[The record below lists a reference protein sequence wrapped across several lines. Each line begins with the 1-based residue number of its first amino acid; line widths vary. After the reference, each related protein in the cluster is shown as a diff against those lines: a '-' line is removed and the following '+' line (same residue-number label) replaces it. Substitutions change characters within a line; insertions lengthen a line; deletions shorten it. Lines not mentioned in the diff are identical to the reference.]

1 MTTAPPVQ
9 NPTPNTTVAGKIALA
24 ALALTVVGWLIYIE
38 FTGGLDFNVYRLG
51 AMTIFD
57 NEGMHKDLYARD
69 LLDYGA
75 LKLPFTY
82 PPFAALL
89 FMPFAFLPFGVGVGI
104 MYAISIGVAWWMAT
118 LIYDYATSRGYHIP
132 FQDKL
137 GRYGTIAVLTFII
150 ILSGP
155 WRRGLALVQVNPIIL
170 ILVLADFLR
179 PATRIPRGALI
190 GIAGG
195 IKLTPLAFGLILLMR
210 KDWRGV
216 ASVAG
221 GFVGTIALGFLAVP
235 GEAAYYWGVAVRNTS
250 RIGVTAFYDNVSLTG
265 IFAHQGVPE
274 PIATVLVV
282 ALSLFLLVATAAL
295 MRLFIRANMVFSQ
308 VALNAFLMLQISP
321 ISWSH
326 HNTWY
331 PVLLVA
337 LCLEIFPLI
346 MPAARPVV
354 YVLSVFA
361 SVIALVGMYISPFWL
376 AVLFS
381 PKYSSHEMIY
391 LPQGGA
397 GLVAGSAPYAAMYL
411 VVVLVFLTYWAHRAA
426 IDARVD
432 SGRFH
437 ALERPAP

>member
-104 MYAISIGVAWWMAT
+104 MYTISIGVAWWMAT

-179 PATRIPRGALI
+179 PAKRIPRGALI

-221 GFVGTIALGFLAVP
+221 GFVGTIALGFLVVP

-337 LCLEIFPLI
+337 LYLEIFPLI

-354 YVLSVFA
+354 YVLSAFA

-381 PKYSSHEMIY
+381 PKFSSHEMIY

-411 VVVLVFLTYWAHRAA
+411 VVALVFLTYWAHRAA

-432 SGRFH
+432 SGRFR
-437 ALERPAP
+437 APERPAP

>member
-104 MYAISIGVAWWMAT
+104 MYTISIGVAWWMAT

-179 PATRIPRGALI
+179 PAKRIPRGALI

-195 IKLTPLAFGLILLMR
+195 IKLTPLAFGLILLLR

-295 MRLFIRANMVFSQ
+295 MCLFIRANMVFSQ

-354 YVLSVFA
+354 YVLSAFA

-397 GLVAGSAPYAAMYL
+397 GLVASSAPYAAMYL

-432 SGRFH
+432 SGRFR
-437 ALERPAP
+437 APERPAP

>member
-104 MYAISIGVAWWMAT
+104 MYTISIGVAWWMAT

-179 PATRIPRGALI
+179 PAKRIPRGALI

-265 IFAHQGVPE
+265 IYAHQGVPE

-354 YVLSVFA
+354 YVLSTFA

-411 VVVLVFLTYWAHRAA
+411 VVALVFLTYWAHRAA

-432 SGRFH
+432 SGRFR
-437 ALERPAP
+437 APERPAP

>member
-104 MYAISIGVAWWMAT
+104 MYTISIGVAWWMAT

-179 PATRIPRGALI
+179 PAKRIPRGALI

-337 LCLEIFPLI
+337 LYLEIFPLI

-354 YVLSVFA
+354 YVLSAFA

-397 GLVAGSAPYAAMYL
+397 GLVASSAPYAAMYL
-411 VVVLVFLTYWAHRAA
+411 VVALVFLTYWAHRAA
-426 IDARVD
+426 IDARVG
-432 SGRFH
+432 SGRFR
-437 ALERPAP
+437 APERLAP

>member
-89 FMPFAFLPFGVGVGI
+89 FVPFAFLPFGVGVGI
-104 MYAISIGVAWWMAT
+104 MYTISIGVAWWMAT
-118 LIYDYATSRGYHIP
+118 LIYDYATSRGYRIP

-354 YVLSVFA
+354 YVLSAFA

-432 SGRFH
+432 SGRFR
-437 ALERPAP
+437 APKRPAP

>member
-1 MTTAPPVQ
+1 MKKHP
-9 NPTPNTTVAGKIALA
+9 A
-24 ALALTVVGWLIYIE
+24 ALIPHALFVFTVIYMVQYVIND
-38 FTGGLDFNVYRLG
+38 GGNDLYIYRLG
-51 AMTIFD
+51 AETITDGPGGPGLYEVSLD
-57 NEGMHKDLYARD
+57 NY
-69 LLDYGA
+69 
-75 LKLPFTY
+75 PFTY

-89 FMPFAFLPFGVGVGI
+89 FVPFALMPKEVGMALMMLITAGI
-104 MYAISIGVAWWMAT
+104 AWWLGWVITRYVSGRGVRIPLYEHLGTAGCAST
-118 LIYDYATSRGYHIP
+118 LALLIWA
-132 FQDKL
+132 
-137 GRYGTIAVLTFII
+137 
-150 ILSGP
+150 SGP
-155 WRRGLALVQVNPIIL
+155 WRLTTHFGQINAVIL
-170 ILVLADFLR
+170 LLVLADFLR
-179 PATRIPRGALI
+179 PATRVPRGVLI

-282 ALSLFLLVATAAL
+282 ARSLFLLVATAAL

-346 MPAARPVV
+346 MPAVRPVV
-354 YVLSVFA
+354 YVLSAFA

-397 GLVAGSAPYAAMYL
+397 GLVASSAPYAAMYL

-432 SGRFH
+432 SGRFR
-437 ALERPAP
+437 APERPAP

>member
-104 MYAISIGVAWWMAT
+104 MYTISIGVAWWMAT

-179 PATRIPRGALI
+179 PAKRIPRGVLI

-265 IFAHQGVPE
+265 IFAHQGVSE

-361 SVIALVGMYISPFWL
+361 SVIAPVGMYISPFWL

-397 GLVAGSAPYAAMYL
+397 GLVASSAPYAAMYL

-432 SGRFH
+432 SGRFR
-437 ALERPAP
+437 APERPAP

>member
-104 MYAISIGVAWWMAT
+104 MYTISIGVAWWMAT

-179 PATRIPRGALI
+179 PAKRIPRGALI

-195 IKLTPLAFGLILLMR
+195 IKLTPLAFGLILLIAQR
-210 KDWRGV
+210 LARYFHPRRLLRGDRH
-216 ASVAG
+216 
-221 GFVGTIALGFLAVP
+221 
-235 GEAAYYWGVAVRNTS
+235 Y
-250 RIGVTAFYDNVSLTG
+250 
-265 IFAHQGVPE
+265 
-274 PIATVLVV
+274 
-282 ALSLFLLVATAAL
+282 
-295 MRLFIRANMVFSQ
+295 
-308 VALNAFLMLQISP
+308 
-321 ISWSH
+321 
-326 HNTWY
+326 
-331 PVLLVA
+331 
-337 LCLEIFPLI
+337 
-346 MPAARPVV
+346 
-354 YVLSVFA
+354 
-361 SVIALVGMYISPFWL
+361 
-376 AVLFS
+376 
-381 PKYSSHEMIY
+381 
-391 LPQGGA
+391 
-397 GLVAGSAPYAAMYL
+397 
-411 VVVLVFLTYWAHRAA
+411 
-426 IDARVD
+426 RV
-432 SGRFH
+432 H
-437 ALERPAP
+437 LPAP

>member
-179 PATRIPRGALI
+179 PAKRIPRGALI

-354 YVLSVFA
+354 YVLSTFA

-411 VVVLVFLTYWAHRAA
+411 VVALVFLTYWAHRAA

-432 SGRFH
+432 SGRFR
-437 ALERPAP
+437 APERPAP